1 MDFLDHE
8 VIEFV
13 VTHYRSWA
21 IVGASNNSSRPSN
34 DVMRFL
40 LDYGYEIIPIN
51 PNENEVL
58 ERKCYPSL
66 TAASSEHTIEVVDV
80 FRKPDEVDPVALEAI
95 AINARA
101 IWFQLGVINI
111 SAATTARD
119 GGLHVVMNAC
129 PKIEIPNLGTTIKL
143 WPDPSRAESSFPALP
158 LTGQ

>member
-34 DVMRFL
+34 GVMHFL
-40 LDYGYEIIPIN
+40 KNQGYDIIPIN
-51 PNENEVL
+51 PNEDKVL
-58 ERKCYPSL
+58 GRKCYPSL

-111 SAATTARD
+111 IAATTASQ
-119 GGLHVVMNAC
+119 GGLQVVMNAC
-129 PKIEIPNLGTTIKL
+129 PKIEIPKLGDLPKL
-143 WPDPSRAESSFPALP
+143 WH
-158 LTGQ
+158 